1 MDLLVKNISILGATG
16 SIGQNTLDL
25 ISSERDKF
33 NVVGLTGENNIELLA
48 GSAIKFNADVVATAN
63 DSKFND
69 LKDML
74 SGHKIEV
81 CAGINGLLEVASR
94 QAEWVMSAIV
104 GSAGLRPGL
113 KALEAGANLALANKE
128 SMVAAGPI
136 MKKMSKAK
144 GVKLIP
150 VDSEHSAI
158 SQLIRGEERSSLS
171 KIIITASGGAFRSL
185 TKAELVDV
193 TPNQASKHPNWNM
206 GQRIT
211 IDSASLFNK
220 ALEVIEAKELFD
232 FDESEIEVLI
242 HPQSLVHAIACFCD
256 GGMKAHIGPPDMRHA
271 IAYALHEEKRFN
283 LTLAEVDLSEVGTLN
298 FEKPDLL
305 KYPALKLGFDVVRQG
320 GLAGAAFNAAK
331 EQALDSFLEYKL
343 SFLGMADV
351 VKATMEELLSK
362 NKLSSEV
369 ELEAVMDIDLQAR
382 SIARTLIDK
391 F

>member
-113 KALEAGANLALANKE
+113 KALETGANLALANKE

-232 FDESEIEVLI
+232 FDVSEIEVLI

-351 VKATMEELLSK
+351 VKATMEELSSK

-391 F
+391 S

>member
-1 MDLLVKNISILGATG
+1 MKNISILGATG
-16 SIGQNTLDL
+16 SIGRNTLDL
-25 ISSERDKF
+25 ISRDEDQLK
-33 NVVGLTGENNIELLA
+33 VVGLTGANNIELLA
-48 GSAIKFNADVVATAN
+48 ESAIKFNADIVATAN
-63 DSKFND
+63 ESKFHD
-69 LKDML
+69 LKEML
-74 SGHKIEV
+74 SGHQIEV
-81 CAGINGLLEVASR
+81 CAGINGVMEVASR
-94 QAEWVMSAIV
+94 QVDWVMSSIV
-104 GSAGLRPGL
+104 GSAGLLPGL

-136 MKKMSKAK
+136 MKRVSEAQ

-158 SQLIRGEERSSLS
+158 SQVIRGEERDSLS
-171 KIIITASGGAFRSL
+171 KIIITASGGAFRNL
-185 TKAELVDV
+185 TAVELIDV
-193 TPNQASKHPNWNM
+193 TAEQASKHPNWNM

-220 ALEVIEAKELFD
+220 ALEVIEAKEFFELKP
-232 FDESEIEVLI
+232 SEIEVLI

-271 IAYALHEEKRFN
+271 IAYALYEEKRFN
-283 LTLAEVDLSEVGTLN
+283 LPLEEVDLSKVGTLD

-305 KYPALKLGFDVVRQG
+305 KYPALSLGFDVLEHG

-331 EQALDSFLEYKL
+331 EEALDNFLDYKL

-351 VKATMEELLSK
+351 VRATMDELSSK
-362 NKLSSEV
+362 NQLGSEV

-382 SIARTLIDK
+382 LIAKTFVDK

>member
-1 MDLLVKNISILGATG
+1 MKNISILGATG

-113 KALEAGANLALANKE
+113 KALETGANLALANKE

-220 ALEVIEAKELFD
+220 ALEVIEAKEFFD
-232 FDESEIEVLI
+232 FDVSEIEVLI

-351 VKATMEELLSK
+351 VKATMEELSTK